1 MDDELVVELDDA
13 LVRDL
18 VPDVVVVGAGNAA
31 LVSALTAHEAGATVT
46 VLEASSKELR
56 GGNSRFSG
64 GIFRFA
70 HGGLDHLRP
79 LLTDEGARWA
89 DRVSIEAYEPDRF
102 QADIDLVCQGR
113 SDADLFRTLITTSFD
128 TVAWMKGHGVRWE
141 LVVDKLFDPAKI
153 PAGERYA
160 VPPGGAVRATN
171 EGVGLMYDLFAAVER
186 AGITVLYDAP
196 AHELLMSGSTCRG
209 VRVRRGDG
217 FEDVAARTVVLA
229 CGGFE
234 SNPELRLRYL
244 GEGWDLVKVRGTR
257 FNMGTMLMQALA
269 AGAAPAGHW
278 GGAHASPL
286 DAHAPDVGELSLT
299 DRMSRYSYPYCL
311 LVNQAGERFVDEGE
325 DEVWLT
331 YAKTGWAIRR
341 QPAARAWQLFDQR
354 TLHLL
359 EPRYSTGIPV
369 EADSLDGL
377 AAKLGVAAG
386 PLAETV
392 AAFNASCATAGGSPA
407 GGPARG
413 FDPFHKDGLA
423 TGGGL
428 RPAKSNWALPL
439 DSPPYVA
446 YAVTC
451 GITFTYG
458 GLAIDTTARV
468 IDTTGR
474 PMPGLYATGEIAGG
488 FFFHNYAAGSG
499 LMRGATFGRIA
510 GTQAA
515 EQAAE
520 QARAH
525 AG

>member
-1 MDDELVVELDDA
+1 
-13 LVRDL
+13 
-18 VPDVVVVGAGNAA
+18 
-31 LVSALTAHEAGATVT
+31 
-46 VLEASSKELR
+46 
-56 GGNSRFSG
+56 
-64 GIFRFA
+64 
-70 HGGLDHLRP
+70 
-79 LLTDEGARWA
+79 
-89 DRVSIEAYEPDRF
+89 
-102 QADIDLVCQGR
+102 
-113 SDADLFRTLITTSFD
+113 
-128 TVAWMKGHGVRWE
+128 
-141 LVVDKLFDPAKI
+141 
-153 PAGERYA
+153 
-160 VPPGGAVRATN
+160 
-171 EGVGLMYDLFAAVER
+171 
-186 AGITVLYDAP
+186 
-196 AHELLMSGSTCRG
+196 
-209 VRVRRGDG
+209 
-217 FEDVAARTVVLA
+217 VVLA

-311 LVNQAGERFVDEGE
+311 LVNQDGERFVDEGE

-341 QPAARAWQLFDQR
+341 QPTARAWQLFDQR

-369 EADSLDGL
+369 EADTLEGL
-377 AAKLGVAAG
+377 AAKLGISVAGVQEMVAAYN
-386 PLAETV
+386 
-392 AAFNASCATAGGSPA
+392 AAAGGGGAGA
-407 GGPARG
+407 GGTGGG

-423 TGGGL
+423 TAPGL
-428 RPAKSNWALPL
+428 RPSKSNWALPL
-439 DSPPYVA
+439 DSPPFVA

-458 GLAIDTTARV
+458 GLAIDAGARV

-510 GTQAA
+510 GSGAA
-515 EQAAE
+515 GWAQ
-520 QARAH
+520 
-525 AG
+525 G